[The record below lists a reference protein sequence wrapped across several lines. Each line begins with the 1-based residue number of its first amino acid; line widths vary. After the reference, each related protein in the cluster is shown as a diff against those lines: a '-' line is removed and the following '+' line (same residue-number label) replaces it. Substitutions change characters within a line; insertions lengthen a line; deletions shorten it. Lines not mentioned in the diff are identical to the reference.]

1 MTHFPGETCLTLV
14 LSKKCFFSSVDKLYM
29 DKSTVP
35 EAGRGAFA
43 RRAIKSGEIISPI
56 PTVLIGQRDL
66 LEMFEIEMTDPN
78 PGSGGPANKRKPI
91 QVFNRERPLGK
102 QLVTNYCYGH
112 PESSL
117 FLLPQAPMVNYVNHA
132 PTAGQVNAH
141 LQWSTHGFV
150 SNDHATHDHTVEEV
164 MNFRSNM
171 VVLELVADKDI
182 AAGEEVFINYGPEW
196 VAAWEEYKTAWEQK
210 HKNDKSWPL
219 KAEDIKA
226 TFKDRPY
233 PVMGTTKGAQ
243 LPDGTATVCFLKTD
257 EADDGTP
264 NVNDQ
269 DQDIRKWVGP
279 VSFEHYVGADATF
292 CDLIA
297 VEEDGNG
304 SWVYRAKARPPGAKE
319 DVLVEVYGIPHVA
332 ITVVDQ
338 PYRSDVLNPSAFRH
352 YIAVPDQQW
361 PQLWRDLRD

>member
-1 MTHFPGETCLTLV
+1 V
-14 LSKKCFFSSVDKLYM
+14 

-78 PGSGGPANKRKPI
+78 PAPSNQRATRKPI
-91 QVFNRERPLGK
+91 QVFNREHPLGK

-132 PTAGQVNAH
+132 PTGEQVNAH
-141 LQWSTHGFV
+141 LRWSTHDFV
-150 SNDHATHDHTVEEV
+150 ANDVATHDHTVEEV

-196 VAAWEEYKTAWEQK
+196 MAAWDEYKTSWEQK
-210 HKNDKSWPL
+210 HKNDNSWPL
-219 KAEDIKA
+219 KAEDIRA

-233 PVMGTTKGAQ
+233 PVGTTTM
-243 LPDGTATVCFLKTD
+243 LPDGTATVCFIKTT

-264 NVNDQ
+264 NANDQ
-269 DQDIRKWVGP
+269 DQEILKWVGP
-279 VSFEHYVGADATF
+279 VAYQDYIGVDATF
-292 CDLIA
+292 CDLIE
-297 VEEDGNG
+297 VKEDGKG
-304 SWVYRAKARPPGAKE
+304 SWVYRAKARPPGSRKE

-338 PYRSDVLNPSAFRH
+338 PYRSDVLNPNAFRH